1 LVPSAKEYTTFNV
14 KHARSMKQ
22 AWKNTVK
29 VFICN
34 DYFEEPWEP
43 ATISLSTVELK
54 TDVETCTAI
63 DKWKI

>member
-1 LVPSAKEYTTFNV
+1 
-14 KHARSMKQ
+14 MKQ

>member
-1 LVPSAKEYTTFNV
+1 MDPSAKEYTAFSV
-14 KHARSMKQ
+14 KHSRSMRQ

-34 DYFEEPWEP
+34 DYFEEPREP
-43 ATISLSTVELK
+43 SAVSLSMVELK

>member
-1 LVPSAKEYTTFNV
+1 VVPSAKEYTTFNV
-14 KHARSMKQ
+14 KHSRSMKQ

-34 DYFEEPWEP
+34 DHFEVPREPS
-43 ATISLSTVELK
+43 TISLSTVELK

-63 DKWKI
+63 IEWKI

>member
-1 LVPSAKEYTTFNV
+1 MLRNIPPSVSSIQFM
-14 KHARSMKQ
+14 RQ

-34 DYFEEPWEP
+34 DYFEKPREPS
-43 ATISLSTVELK
+43 TVSLPTVELK

>member
-1 LVPSAKEYTTFNV
+1 M
-14 KHARSMKQ
+14 RQ

-34 DYFEEPWEP
+34 DYFEEPREP
-43 ATISLSTVELK
+43 SAVSLSMVELK